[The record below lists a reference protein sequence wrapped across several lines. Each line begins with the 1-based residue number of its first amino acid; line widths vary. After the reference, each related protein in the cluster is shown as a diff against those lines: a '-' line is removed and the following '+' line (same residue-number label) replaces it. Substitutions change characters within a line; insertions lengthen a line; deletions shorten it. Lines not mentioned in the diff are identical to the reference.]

1 MQVSDVADLIRGHL
15 LEGETLTEEPSDA
28 YGDRMLTVAT
38 AASIVHVYILD
49 DMYGI
54 ATLDVFE
61 AWKPGDRGDIIDRTI
76 DIVLDYARRGG
87 KPAPAPDP
95 GPLFAP
101 LIELVRP
108 ELQEEENISSQVGDD
123 GTPSMAIGGRYGGI
137 VVTYQADRMSALTSD
152 GRGSSWPASLPD
164 EGLRSI
170 RSLLRDV
177 RTRPH
182 RN

>member
-1 MQVSDVADLIRGHL
+1 MQVSDVADLVRGHIH
-15 LEGETLTEEPSDA
+15 EGEAITEEASTL
-28 YGDRMLTVAT
+28 YGDRMLTITT
-38 AASIVHVYILD
+38 AAAPAHVYVLD
-49 DMYGI
+49 DMYAI
-54 ATLDVFE
+54 ATLDVLE
-61 AWKPGDRGDIIDRTI
+61 VWKPDNPADMIGRTI
-76 DIVLDYARRGG
+76 DIVLDYARRNG
-87 KPAPAPDP
+87 KPAPPPDP

-108 ELQEEENISSQVGDD
+108 ELQEGEGISTQIGAD

-137 VVTYQADRMSALTSD
+137 VVTYHVDHMSALTAD
-152 GRGSSWPASLPD
+152 GRGSSWPAGLPD

-170 RSLLRDV
+170 RSFLRDV